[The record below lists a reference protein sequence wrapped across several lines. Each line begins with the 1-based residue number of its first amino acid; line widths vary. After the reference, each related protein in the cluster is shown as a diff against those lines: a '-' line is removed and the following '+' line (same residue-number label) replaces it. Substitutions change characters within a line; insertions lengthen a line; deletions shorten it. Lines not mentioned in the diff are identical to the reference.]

1 MHARM
6 NFVLV
11 SLLSLLVLY
20 NFAGLQYSIKTKGL
34 AHSKQK
40 TKDFNEPKMKI
51 LAFLGIVIFFAT
63 TFSQYGH
70 AQIPRACTDEASLRD
85 LTCCPTTSNGVCG
98 AVAGR
103 GACMDLQLPHSNT
116 TTDVRRNWPH
126 YFTRACQ
133 CTGNFSGYDCSR

>member
-1 MHARM
+1 MLCVTYKKRCRAR
-6 NFVLV
+6 V
-11 SLLSLLVLY
+11 S
-20 NFAGLQYSIKTKGL
+20 Q
-34 AHSKQK
+34 QK
-40 TKDFNEPKMKI
+40 TSQSMPELKMKRV
-51 LAFLGIVIFFAT
+51 AFLGVIFFA

-70 AQIPRACTDEASLRD
+70 AQIPTACADEASLRD

-126 YFTRACQ
+126 YFTSVCQ